1 MSKQFAVI
9 GLGLVGRSL
18 VKTLNSLGH
27 DVLAIDH
34 DEDLIQDLSNDL
46 PDVDLVTADATEAQ
60 VLRDLGLEQFDGAAV
75 TIGEGNAE
83 ASVLVTLVLKDL
95 EIPMVFSRANNE
107 LHARVLDRVGADH
120 VIQPEKEFG
129 EFLARQMALPGIQ
142 DYLELGQDEA
152 LIEIEAPREWINK
165 SLADLQLHR
174 RKDLTVLAIK
184 GENKGGTL
192 PQPDTP
198 LQKGDILVV
207 GGPKKE
213 LDKLD
218 PADV

>member
-1 MSKQFAVI
+1 LSKQFAVI
-9 GLGLVGRSL
+9 GMGLVARSL
-18 VKTLNSLGH
+18 WKMLNWWGH
-27 DVLAIDH
+27 DVLAIDLNG
-34 DEDLIQDLSNDL
+34 DLIQDLSNEM

-75 TIGEGNAE
+75 TIGEGSAE
-83 ASVLVTLVLKDL
+83 ATVLVTLVLKDL
-95 EIPMVFSRANNE
+95 EVPIVFSRANNQ
-107 LHARVLDRVGADH
+107 LHARVLERVGADH

-152 LIEIEAPREWINK
+152 LIEIEAPREWIDK

-174 RKDLTVLAIK
+174 KKDLTVLAIK

-192 PQPDTP
+192 PRPDTP

-213 LDKLD
+213 LDKFN

>member
-9 GLGLVGRSL
+9 GIGLVGRSL
-18 VKTLNSLGH
+18 VKTLHSLSH
-27 DVLAIDH
+27 DVLGIDI
-34 DEDLIQDLSNDL
+34 DDDLIQDLSNEL

-75 TIGEGNAE
+75 TIGEGSAE

-95 EIPMVFSRANNE
+95 DVPMVYSRANNE
-107 LHARVLDRVGADH
+107 LHARVLERVGADH

-129 EFLARQMALPGIQ
+129 EFLARQMALPGIH
-142 DYLELGQDEA
+142 DYVELGQDEA
-152 LIEIEAPREWINK
+152 LIEIEAPREWVNK

-174 RKDLTVLAIK
+174 KKNLTVLAVK

-192 PQPDTP
+192 PQPNTP
-198 LQKGDILVV
+198 LQEGDILVV
-207 GGPKKE
+207 GGPKEK
-213 LDKLD
+213 LDKFD

>member
-1 MSKQFAVI
+1 LSKQFAVI
-9 GLGLVGRSL
+9 GMGLVGRSL
-18 VKTLNSLGH
+18 VKTLHSLGH
-27 DVLAIDH
+27 DVLAIDRN
-34 DEDLIQDLSNDL
+34 EDLIQDLSNEM

-75 TIGEGNAE
+75 TIGEGSAE
-83 ASVLVTLVLKDL
+83 ATVLVTLVLKDL
-95 EIPMVFSRANNE
+95 EIPVVFSRANNQ
-107 LHARVLDRVGADH
+107 LHARVLERVGADH

-152 LIEIEAPREWINK
+152 LIEIEAPREWIDK

-174 RKDLTVLAIK
+174 KKDLTVLAIK

-192 PQPDTP
+192 PRPDTP

-213 LDKLD
+213 LDKFN

>member
-18 VKTLNSLGH
+18 VRTLKSLGH
-27 DVLAIDH
+27 DVLGIDRN
-34 DEDLIQDLSNDL
+34 EDLIQDLSNEF
-46 PDVDLVTADATEAQ
+46 PEIDLVTADATEIQ
-60 VLRDLGLEQFDGAAV
+60 VLRDLGLDQFDGAAV

-83 ASVLVTLVLKDL
+83 ATVLVTLVLKDL
-95 EIPMVFSRANNE
+95 EVPVVFSRANNN
-107 LHARVLDRVGADH
+107 LHARVLERVGADH

-142 DYLELGQDEA
+142 DYVELGHDEA
-152 LIEIEAPREWINK
+152 LIEIKAPRERLDK

-174 RKDLTVLAIK
+174 KKDLTVLAIK
-184 GENKGGTL
+184 GKNKGGTL

-198 LQKGDILVV
+198 LQEGDILVV
-207 GGPKKE
+207 GGPKEE
-213 LDKLD
+213 LDKFN

>member
-1 MSKQFAVI
+1 LSKQFAVI

-27 DVLAIDH
+27 DVLAIDQ
-34 DEDLIQDLSNDL
+34 DEDLIQDLSNEL

-95 EIPMVFSRANNE
+95 QIPMVFSRANNE

-207 GGPKKE
+207 GGPKEE
-213 LDKLD
+213 LDKFD
-218 PADV
+218 PTDV

>member
-1 MSKQFAVI
+1 M
-9 GLGLVGRSL
+9 GLVGRSL
-18 VKTLNSLGH
+18 VKTLHSLDH
-27 DVLAIDH
+27 DVLAIDNNQ
-34 DEDLIQDLSNDL
+34 DLIQDLSNEL

-75 TIGEGNAE
+75 TIGEGSAE
-83 ASVLVTLVLKDL
+83 ATVLVTLVLKDL
-95 EIPMVFSRANNE
+95 EVPVVFSRANND
-107 LHARVLDRVGADH
+107 LHARVLERVGADH

-142 DYLELGQDEA
+142 DYVELGQDEA
-152 LIEIEAPREWINK
+152 LIEIEVPREWIDK
-165 SLADLQLHR
+165 SLSDLQLHR
-174 RKDLTVLAIK
+174 KKDLTVLAIK

-207 GGPKKE
+207 GGPKEE
-213 LDKLD
+213 LDKFD

>member
-9 GLGLVGRSL
+9 GMGLVGRSL
-18 VKTLNSLGH
+18 VKTLHSLGH
-27 DVLAIDH
+27 DVLAIDSNQ
-34 DEDLIQDLSNDL
+34 DLIQDLSNEL

-75 TIGEGNAE
+75 TIGEGSAE

-95 EIPMVFSRANNE
+95 EVPMVFSRANNE

-129 EFLARQMALPGIQ
+129 EFLARQMSLPGIQ

-152 LIEIEAPREWINK
+152 LIEIEVPQEWLDK

-174 RKDLTVLAIK
+174 KKDLTVLAIK

-207 GGPKKE
+207 GGPKGE
-213 LDKLD
+213 LDKFD
-218 PADV
+218 PADF